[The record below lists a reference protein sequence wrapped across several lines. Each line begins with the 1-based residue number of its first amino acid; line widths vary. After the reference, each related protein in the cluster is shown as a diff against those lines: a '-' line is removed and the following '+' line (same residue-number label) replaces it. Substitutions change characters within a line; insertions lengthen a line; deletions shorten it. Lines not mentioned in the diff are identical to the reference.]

1 MARQKDTSEGLS
13 VGLWSQRSPCS
24 WPPEGEGA
32 SGLLRCPP
40 LMRHHPL
47 PMPPLPVE
55 CQGTQK
61 EGEVLG
67 ALLSQEWLWILRD
80 GGPSSMSAGFSTRRK
95 KRRIVTS
102 SPSGKGRRKKRRIVT
117 SSPSRT
123 SLNLKIATMALN
135 AQTEGFYPTSAFSK
149 EMFLIPRT
157 QSVTN
162 RNSVLQNPLE
172 INIKCTC
179 LSGILTL
186 PH

>member
-1 MARQKDTSEGLS
+1 MARQKDMSEGLS

-32 SGLLRCPP
+32 SGLSRCAP
-40 LMRHHPL
+40 LMRHHLL

-67 ALLSQEWLWILRD
+67 ALLLQEWLWILRD

-102 SPSGKGRRKKRRIVT
+102 T
-117 SSPSRT
+117 PSRM

-135 AQTEGFYPTSAFSK
+135 TQTEGFYPTSAFSK

-162 RNSVLQNPLE
+162 RNPVLQNPLE